1 MAPIM
6 LLLGQKSA
14 VSQKAVAFWFITHN
28 GGHAHTHPLVCHSD
42 SQQTVGHRTPAAGSP
57 VVRICLSERGVCG
70 L

>member
-1 MAPIM
+1 MVMAGRN
-6 LLLGQKSA
+6 LLSEKPENCYFM
-14 VSQKAVAFWFITHN
+14 VHN
-28 GGHAHTHPLVCHSD
+28 TQWRTENTHPLVCHSD